1 MLNHETLSILH
12 SAEETGWVLEPEAK
26 RLMALAGLKVPRFV
40 LATTPE
46 EALQFAGEIG
56 YPLAAKVVSPK
67 ILHKSDVAGVAV
79 GIESDEILEAA
90 FHRFSALEGFS
101 GMLVEEMVA
110 GLELIIGAKIDYQFG
125 PVILLGMGGTGVEI
139 YKDATMRM
147 APLKEPDVRSMISG
161 LRAHQLLEGFR
172 GRPPIGMEALT
183 RTLLDFSDL
192 VMDLSDRIESADLNP
207 VMCTADACIVVD
219 ARILLQKEGENNG

>member
-1 MLNHETLSILH
+1 MLNDKIRTILA
-12 SAEETGWVLEPEAK
+12 SARETGWVLEPEAK
-26 RLMALAGLKVPRFV
+26 RLLALAGLKVPRFT

-46 EALQFAGEIG
+46 EALQFATEIG

-79 GIESDEILEAA
+79 GIESEEILEGA

-101 GMLVEEMVA
+101 GMLVEEMVS

-147 APLKEPDVRSMISG
+147 APLKESDVRSMITG
-161 LRAHQLLEGFR
+161 LKAHQLLEGFR

-192 VMDLSDRIESADLNP
+192 VMDVSDKIESADLNP
-207 VMCTADACIVVD
+207 VMCTADACIVAD
-219 ARILLQKEGENNG
+219 ARILLQNKGKK

>member
-1 MLNHETLSILH
+1 MLSNKIRTILD
-12 SAEETGWVLEPEAK
+12 SARETGWVLEPEAK
-26 RLMALAGLKVPRFV
+26 RLLALAGLKVPRFT

-46 EALQFAGEIG
+46 EALQFATEIG

-79 GIESDEILEAA
+79 GIESEEILEGA

-101 GMLVEEMVA
+101 GMLVEEMVS

-139 YKDATMRM
+139 YKDVTMRM
-147 APLKEPDVRSMISG
+147 APLKESDVRSMISG
-161 LRAHQLLEGFR
+161 LRAHRLLEGFR

-192 VMDLSDRIESADLNP
+192 VMDVSDKIESADLNP
-207 VMCTADACIVVD
+207 VMCTADACIVAD
-219 ARILLQKEGENNG
+219 ARILLQNKGKK